1 MDNLETGEKDNE
13 EVTVLPPNLFKDRR
27 QQLGHVLIEGKE
39 KDILK
44 NIRKSENYDEEIAEL
59 ARELKAKGKKI
70 VRGEEWELED
80 GLLLYGGKVYVPRD
94 DKLRSQIITL
104 HHDSP
109 VVGHPGKWK
118 TLELISRNYWWP
130 GMTRTVGSYVQSCT
144 RCQQTKGER
153 QLPQGK
159 LQPNEIPSAP
169 WEDISI
175 DLITGLKKVKN
186 FNAILTVVDRFT
198 KQIHAIPTSDKL
210 NSEGLAQ
217 LFRDNVWKHHGLP
230 KTVISDRG
238 PQFASNFT
246 KELNK
251 ILGIHTKL
259 STAFHPQTNGQ
270 TERAN
275 QEIEQYLRMFVNQ
288 RQDNWPE
295 WLALAEFAHNNRI
308 QASTQTSPFNAL
320 YGRNPRMGFEPHR
333 RSKNEAVQDFT
344 QRMKKVQEEVASAI
358 SKAQTEMKKYA
369 DRNRKEAP
377 KFKIGDQVL
386 LSTANLST
394 TSPAKKLDDKWIGP
408 YKITKVLPNGNAV
421 TLDLPKDLTIHN
433 TVNITNVKSFTT
445 PQAHQPNCPTNPPP
459 IVNGPQ
465 AGQFEV
471 ESILDSRVN
480 RRRKPDDNIEFL
492 IKWKGYDN
500 SENTWEPAKNVQDAP
515 EKVADYYR
523 QYPDTPR
530 Q

>member
-1 MDNLETGEKDNE
+1 M
-13 EVTVLPPNLFKDRR
+13 
-27 QQLGHVLIEGKE
+27 
-39 KDILK
+39 
-44 NIRKSENYDEEIAEL
+44 
-59 ARELKAKGKKI
+59 
-70 VRGEEWELED
+70 
-80 GLLLYGGKVYVPRD
+80 
-94 DKLRSQIITL
+94 
-104 HHDSP
+104 
-109 VVGHPGKWK
+109 
-118 TLELISRNYWWP
+118 
-130 GMTRTVGSYVQSCT
+130 
-144 RCQQTKGER
+144 
-153 QLPQGK
+153 
-159 LQPNEIPSAP
+159 
-169 WEDISI
+169 
-175 DLITGLKKVKN
+175 KKVKN
-186 FNAILTVVDRFT
+186 YNAILTVVDRFT

-217 LFRDNVWKHHGLP
+217 LFRDNIWKYHGLP

-445 PQAHQPNCPTNPPP
+445 PQAHQPNRPTNPPP

-523 QYPDTPR
+523 QHPDAPKQQTKNLRAVSNRPGVGKSYSLLTRHGMVPIPQGNGPYERNSKDGQQKVEGGHDSRGLKTKEKDQDVLAQDIIVALTPELISAMSQHKR
-530 Q
+530 WAKYMHKRLPSVKRLWITSSNKMITHIAEVNPPVQHTDYLADRSGLLPWKYRFT